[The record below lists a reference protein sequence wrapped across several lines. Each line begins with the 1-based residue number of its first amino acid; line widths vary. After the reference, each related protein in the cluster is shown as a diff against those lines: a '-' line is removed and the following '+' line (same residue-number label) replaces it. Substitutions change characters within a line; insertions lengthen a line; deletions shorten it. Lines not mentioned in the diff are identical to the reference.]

1 MFRQQARWLAN
12 RVLKPLARSI
22 EGFGFGSGSMGLEAA
37 GGGRRWRGANE
48 LSSPPSAGLAS
59 RTIIMRRARGA
70 YSSQPHARAIVDAWV
85 SSLIGPG
92 IKASSKAPEGAETID
107 KAFAG
112 WCERCDHDEQTNFGG
127 LQAALARSMI
137 LTGDGFAA
145 FVTDARGELRLKALA
160 SEQVASVSSDLA
172 AGRWIIDGIE
182 YDSDLRRVALHVYHS
197 PPGLP
202 LVFPSLQTDRILTA
216 DCIHIFRQDH
226 VGLVRGLSW
235 LSPVLLRLNDLDSV
249 ADGLTMRARV
259 SAMHVGFC
267 TTADGAPLGPESPR
281 GEAPTM
287 EPGALV
293 NLQPGES
300 ITFAQPPQIGVET
313 VGFMKDQLR
322 ACASGTGTP
331 YEVISGDLEN
341 ANYSS
346 LRSSI
351 SEFRR
356 KVEQIQNAII
366 IPQLRKIWR
375 RWLLQEIMAGRIA
388 APGFED
394 DPEAWLA
401 VSFLPPKWQ
410 AVDPLKDHQADLL
423 DLQAGLRSR
432 RELVAERGRDLE
444 EIDDE
449 IAADN
454 ERAKALGLAFNFATT
469 LETATPEAAPANGL
483 KIKPFIQEAAE

>member
-1 MFRQQARWLAN
+1 
-12 RVLKPLARSI
+12 
-22 EGFGFGSGSMGLEAA
+22 
-37 GGGRRWRGANE
+37 
-48 LSSPPSAGLAS
+48 
-59 RTIIMRRARGA
+59 
-70 YSSQPHARAIVDAWV
+70 
-85 SSLIGPG
+85 
-92 IKASSKAPEGAETID
+92 
-107 KAFAG
+107 
-112 WCERCDHDEQTNFGG
+112 
-127 LQAALARSMI
+127 
-137 LTGDGFAA
+137 
-145 FVTDARGELRLKALA
+145 LKAIA

-172 AGRWIIDGIE
+172 AGRWIVDGIE
-182 YDSDLRRVALHVYHS
+182 YDAELRRVALHVYHS

-202 LVFPSLQTDRILTA
+202 LDFPSLQTDRIPTP
-216 DCIHIFRQDH
+216 DYIHLFRQDH
-226 VGLVRGLSW
+226 VGIVRGLSW

-259 SAMHVGFC
+259 SAMMCGF
-267 TTADGAPLGPESPR
+267 TTVADGQPLGPESPR
-281 GEAPTM
+281 GEATM

-313 VGFMKDQLR
+313 VGFLRDQLR

-331 YEVISGDLEN
+331 YEIISGDLEN

-356 KVEQIQNAII
+356 KVEQTQTSII
-366 IPQLRKIWR
+366 IPQLRKIYR
-375 RWLLQEIMAGRIA
+375 RWLTLEILAGRID

-394 DPEAWLA
+394 DPESWLA
-401 VSFLPPKWQ
+401 VSFLPPKFS

-444 EIDDE
+444 ELDDE
-449 IAADN
+449 LAADN
-454 ERAKALGLAFNFATT
+454 ARATALGLAFNFNTNLA
-469 LETATPEAAPANGL
+469 PEAAAP
-483 KIKPFIQEAAE
+483 